1 MPVRVR
7 IHSSVVSTIFSRSK
21 LVSLSS
27 GKCPATQVIAAAM
40 SEDVSAKGR
49 SHIQAL
55 RRQKWGV
62 FNDVRGKVE
71 TKKKDPDMESFL
83 SITWD

>member
-1 MPVRVR
+1 
-7 IHSSVVSTIFSRSK
+7 
-21 LVSLSS
+21 
-27 GKCPATQVIAAAM
+27 VIAAAM
-40 SEDVSAKGR
+40 SEGVSAKGR

-71 TKKKDPDMESFL
+71 IKKKDPEMESFL